1 KLIFNFQLNHQQQSV
16 MDSTSRTPSERSR
29 LYKNKDKDGEEL
41 RRRRND
47 ASVELRKAS
56 KTDQMMKRRNIDL
69 AAGDDDEDVAL
80 GDGQQQA
87 SGKVL
92 SPLRDANNVLANASI
107 DDICKAM
114 KSGSPADQ
122 FAAIQACRR
131 ALSKERH
138 PPIDEFVNRGVLPE
152 LVVALTK
159 PANHQVVFEAAW
171 ALTNIASG
179 EAQHT
184 RAVVNAG
191 ALQPLIELLNSE
203 HLNVAEQAVWAL
215 GNIAGD
221 GSELRDRAIKAG
233 IVQPLLRLLQRVS
246 RDSAIAASSSSSGS
260 DNSVSLLGNCA
271 WLVSNLCRNKNPP
284 PPASAVL
291 ELLPAMAALL
301 QAPHKEVVQDTC
313 WALSYVTDA
322 VNDLIGQVIASGV
335 LPTLVALL
343 DHTEAAIVTPAL
355 RTIGNIVTGTDQQT
369 DTALAAG
376 FLPKCH
382 RLLLHNKPN
391 IVKEAAWALSN
402 VLAGSQPQIQ
412 QVIDNNL
419 IPPLIGIVIN
429 GDFKAKKEATWAL
442 TNMVTGGDEAQISYL
457 ANQNVVPALCEMLS
471 VQEAKIVCIV
481 MESLTA
487 LLSLAKKYNQA
498 DDMCIAIEGCG
509 GLDKLEALQ
518 EHENPRVY
526 EMSLQMIEE
535 FFGNDEDGGGNESGA
550 AAAGDGAG
558 QMMFSAP
565 TDGNAPAGGFKF

>member
-1 KLIFNFQLNHQQQSV
+1 QQSV

-171 ALTNIASG
+171 ALTNIAS
-179 EAQHT
+179 A
-184 RAVVNAG
+184 
-191 ALQPLIELLNSE
+191 LIELLNSE

-322 VNDLIGQVIASGV
+322 VNDLIGQ
-335 LPTLVALL
+335 
-343 DHTEAAIVTPAL
+343 
-355 RTIGNIVTGTDQQT
+355 
-369 DTALAAG
+369 
-376 FLPKCH
+376 
-382 RLLLHNKPN
+382 
-391 IVKEAAWALSN
+391 
-402 VLAGSQPQIQ
+402 
-412 QVIDNNL
+412 
-419 IPPLIGIVIN
+419 
-429 GDFKAKKEATWAL
+429 
-442 TNMVTGGDEAQISYL
+442 
-457 ANQNVVPALCEMLS
+457 
-471 VQEAKIVCIV
+471 
-481 MESLTA
+481 
-487 LLSLAKKYNQA
+487 
-498 DDMCIAIEGCG
+498 
-509 GLDKLEALQ
+509 
-518 EHENPRVY
+518 
-526 EMSLQMIEE
+526 
-535 FFGNDEDGGGNESGA
+535 
-550 AAAGDGAG
+550 
-558 QMMFSAP
+558 
-565 TDGNAPAGGFKF
+565 